1 MYSVIPPKVGPVT
14 LGTEEWGLEVDGLGE
29 VWRPRGKSALAVS
42 LNPSAW
48 EELQAGSDWCLSGVG
63 AETQAMLCSCCGLS
77 HTLVRFLCLHFISF
91 RVGLVFLYYPVTSF
105 SELCIPND

>member
-14 LGTEEWGLEVDGLGE
+14 LGTEGWGLEVDGLGE

-63 AETQAMLCSCCGLS
+63 AETQATLCSCCGLS